1 MVTVF
6 GSNNMDIV
14 RPLSV
19 SVYVACLSVCR
30 LRVIVPVSEGEL
42 YIRRP
47 QKASGP
53 NLLEEPLKGFIV
65 NPADI
70 PW

>member
-47 QKASGP
+47 QKPSGP
-53 NLLEEPLKGFIV
+53 NLLDEPLKGFIV
-65 NPADI
+65 YPADL